1 MAWAGNAGK
10 PRRALERDAV
20 PAPGSGRLVGALE
33 EGEQRRVGIGRSPDG
48 IIGQEKLA
56 ERLAEERR
64 LRLDSQRFEAIR
76 YRVGVRVE
84 CRMIDA
90 ATPGQNP
97 ALLTSWG

>member
-1 MAWAGNAGK
+1 MRSQ
-10 PRRALERDAV
+10 P
-20 PAPGSGRLVGALE
+20 PAPAARLVGALG

-97 ALLTSWG
+97 VLLTSWG

>member
-1 MAWAGNAGK
+1 MLGSPGAHSSAMRSQ
-10 PRRALERDAV
+10 P
-20 PAPGSGRLVGALE
+20 PAPAGAFVGALE

-84 CRMIDA
+84 CRMIDP

-97 ALLTSWG
+97 ALLTSWE